1 MRLPDRMMA
10 ARLLA
15 AASLLCLAGCGGDVE
30 RTLGLTRDSPDEF
43 TVTTRAPLSMPP
55 DEALP
60 APHPGVARPQEL
72 TSQQS
77 AEAALAP
84 DTALGGTAGPDS
96 SGQEALV
103 GQAGPSAPSN
113 IRNTVDAEAAQA
125 PRESLTDRLM
135 FWQPPPQAPAGAVL
149 DPAKESERL
158 RENAALGQKPTAGD
172 TPIIQ
177 PKKSSGWLGL
187 F

>member
-1 MRLPDRMMA
+1 MPSLRPA
-10 ARLLA
+10 ALGLSLVGVLA
-15 AASLLCLAGCGGDVE
+15 LAGCGGDVS

-103 GQAGPSAPSN
+103 SQAGPGAPAN
-113 IRNTVDAEAAQA
+113 IRSQVDAEASQV
-125 PRESLTDRLM
+125 PRESLTSRLM
-135 FWQPPPQAPAGAVL
+135 FWTPPPQPAEGAVL

-158 RENAALGQKPTAGD
+158 RENAALGQKATTGD

-177 PKKSSGWLGL
+177 QKKPTGWLGI

>member
-1 MRLPDRMMA
+1 
-10 ARLLA
+10 
-15 AASLLCLAGCGGDVE
+15 
-30 RTLGLTRDSPDEF
+30 
-43 TVTTRAPLSMPP
+43 
-55 DEALP
+55 
-60 APHPGVARPQEL
+60 
-72 TSQQS
+72 
-77 AEAALAP
+77 
-84 DTALGGTAGPDS
+84 
-96 SGQEALV
+96 
-103 GQAGPSAPSN
+103 
-113 IRNTVDAEAAQA
+113 VDAEAAQA

>member
-1 MRLPDRMMA
+1 MPARALFARPA
-10 ARLLA
+10 AFAAVLL
-15 AASLLCLAGCGGDVE
+15 LAGCGQDVE

-60 APHPGVARPQEL
+60 APHPGAARPQEL
-72 TSQQS
+72 TTQQS

-84 DTALGGTAGPDS
+84 DTALGATPGPDS
-96 SGQEALV
+96 TGQEALM
-103 GQAGPSAPSN
+103 GGAGPAAPAD
-113 IRNTVDAEAAQA
+113 IRNRVDAEASQA
-125 PRESLTDRLM
+125 PQQSLTDRLM
-135 FWQPPPQAPAGAVL
+135 FWQGAPQAPAGAVL
-149 DPAKESERL
+149 DPDKESQRL
-158 RENAALGQKPTAGD
+158 RSNAALGEKPTTGS

-177 PKKSSGWLGL
+177 PKKDSSFLGI

>member
-1 MRLPDRMMA
+1 MRLMSS
-10 ARLLA
+10 ARFVLASLLLA
-15 AASLLCLAGCGGDVE
+15 APLAGCGGDVE
-30 RTLGLTRDSPDEF
+30 RTLGLTRDAPDEF

-60 APHPGVARPQEL
+60 APHPGAARPQEL

-84 DTALGGTAGPDS
+84 DTALGTQAGPDS
-96 SGQEALV
+96 NGQEALV
-103 GQAGPSAPSN
+103 GQAGPAAPADIRGKVDTEASA
-113 IRNTVDAEAAQA
+113 V
-125 PRESLTDRLM
+125 PRESLTQRLM
-135 FWQPPPQAPAGAVL
+135 FWQPPAQADAGAVL
-149 DPAKESERL
+149 DPVKESQRL
-158 RENAALGQKPTAGD
+158 RENAALGQKPTVGD

-177 PKKSSGWLGL
+177 PKKESGWLGI

>member
-1 MRLPDRMMA
+1 
-10 ARLLA
+10 
-15 AASLLCLAGCGGDVE
+15 
-30 RTLGLTRDSPDEF
+30 
-43 TVTTRAPLSMPP
+43 MPP

-60 APHPGVARPQEL
+60 APHPGAARPQEL

-84 DTALGGTAGPDS
+84 DTALGGTPGPES
-96 SGQEALV
+96 TGQEALV
-103 GQAGPSAPSN
+103 GQAGPGAPSN
-113 IRNTVDAEAAQA
+113 IRNTVDAEATQV

-135 FWQPPPQAPAGAVL
+135 FWTPPPQAPAGAVL
-149 DPAKESERL
+149 DPARESERL
-158 RENAALGQKPTAGD
+158 RENAALGQKPTTGD

-177 PKKSSGWLGL
+177 QKKSSSWLGL

>member
-1 MRLPDRMMA
+1 MRLNTSS
-10 ARLLA
+10 ARLAALA
-15 AASLLCLAGCGGDVE
+15 GLLLGLAGCGGDVE
-30 RTLGLTRDSPDEF
+30 RTLGLTRDAPDEF

-60 APHPGVARPQEL
+60 APHPGAARPQEL

-84 DTALGGTAGPDS
+84 DTALAGTAGPDS

-103 GQAGPSAPSN
+103 GRAGPAAPGD
-113 IRNTVDAEAAQA
+113 IRSKVDAEASAVPQ
-125 PRESLTDRLM
+125 ESLTQRLM
-135 FWQPPPQAPAGAVL
+135 FWQPPAQAPAGAVL
-149 DPAKESERL
+149 DPVRESERL
-158 RENAALGQKPTAGD
+158 RENAALGQKPTVGD

-177 PKKSSGWLGL
+177 PKKQSGWLGI